1 MAWGSRL
8 GHLGFVPANVVHSPL
23 TSRIHSTCARAP
35 TVRLRVS
42 LRDRELEDLVTSS
55 GKFPKTFED
64 AISEEEERRDMV
76 SSAEEA
82 VAEEPADEKVSAAR
96 SAFDYLWPRAL
107 LLLVAG
113 IWGTNFGIVKLLDDS
128 VRSSAS
134 AMARFGLAAVALSP
148 AMIGAS
154 REVLFRGFDIGK
166 YVFAGYFLQANA
178 LRYSDSNKIAF
189 LCSLAVVFVPI
200 LNSLF
205 PAKEL
210 EAEKKSAPILSILL
224 AVSGVGL
231 LELSSNAA
239 PSIGDLLGL
248 LQAVAFA
255 AGFVANERA
264 MAKYPTSVMPL
275 SAAQLTTVGGLA
287 GLWYLVDSLMLY
299 GSFDLSGITIAAS
312 DPLIFGSLLYTGLI
326 TTAAAVVLENFAL
339 KKVSASEL
347 SVLLSTEPFFAA
359 AFSAFFLDESL
370 TTKGIFGGC
379 LIIAACLSNQFS
391 DVLTSKREWLM
402 GLVPGMRPKAKS
414 D

>member
-134 AMARFGLAAVALSP
+134 AMAPFGLAAGALSP

-264 MAKYPTSVMPL
+264 MAK
-275 SAAQLTTVGGLA
+275 
-287 GLWYLVDSLMLY
+287 
-299 GSFDLSGITIAAS
+299 
-312 DPLIFGSLLYTGLI
+312 
-326 TTAAAVVLENFAL
+326 
-339 KKVSASEL
+339 
-347 SVLLSTEPFFAA
+347 
-359 AFSAFFLDESL
+359 
-370 TTKGIFGGC
+370 
-379 LIIAACLSNQFS
+379 
-391 DVLTSKREWLM
+391 
-402 GLVPGMRPKAKS
+402 
-414 D
+414 